1 MIFSFLLNFFTTG
14 LTFSGKL
21 KGIVRQTWPSWYN
34 IFWDQRT
41 LADRTDPPTT
51 LGTFNVYI
59 CRFSKNPS
67 LALANFTGSSVS
79 SVVINSVQYDLD
91 GVSIDTPRTEPCS
104 PIGMAT
110 RQSQVLLAETQC
122 TRHIP
127 LTVTNTVSR

>member
-51 LGTFNVYI
+51 LNKPISPYLKDI
-59 CRFSKNPS
+59 LKNER
-67 LALANFTGSSVS
+67 GM
-79 SVVINSVQYDLD
+79 QKE
-91 GVSIDTPRTEPCS
+91 ID
-104 PIGMAT
+104 
-110 RQSQVLLAETQC
+110 
-122 TRHIP
+122 
-127 LTVTNTVSR
+127 N